1 MNRVLLERYNDL
13 SLDKIYFD
21 AVASKDKKALRNILS
36 FKQKAANFKP
46 GYYSGSLGNRGTVY
60 NRAETN
66 GIWTSQDRASA
77 ETYTTMGGNVG
88 GELRKL
94 AVYYERPLDLT
105 PLGIQANSKTIKQ
118 FLAQRNIH
126 LPEMY
131 YDEFDRN
138 AIQEDQE
145 DWFTYSIIDGRNW
158 KTDRQLAFKTIMDQ
172 GYDAL
177 ILADTHFGT
186 QSDSIVLFHS
196 YQAKL
201 DNLVTVDNNKIIPP
215 SERFDVTKPD
225 IRF

>member
-1 MNRVLLERYNDL
+1 MNRVILEKYQEL
-13 SLDKIYFD
+13 SLDKAYFD
-21 AVASKDKKALRNILS
+21 AVANKDKATLRSILS
-36 FKQKAANFKP
+36 FKQKASNFKS
-46 GYYSGSLGNRGTVY
+46 GYWSGSLGNRGTVY
-60 NRAETN
+60 SRAETN

-158 KTDRQLAFKTIMDQ
+158 KTDRQLAFKAIMDQ

-177 ILADTHFGT
+177 ILADTHYGS

-196 YQAKL
+196 YQVKL